1 MKDARRDEGRPVRSP
16 LASHR
21 RSADVIVVGGGV
33 IGLAAANALADVGAE
48 VVCLEKGEPGAGQSA
63 GQTRT
68 FRHIHD
74 DPGLVRL
81 AVDARHG
88 WNEWE
93 ARSRRR
99 LLGREGLLMVGPDK
113 EPHAERL
120 AEAGVPFALLD
131 ESEQSDRLEILAP
144 FEGQALLDQH
154 AGAIRAR
161 RTIETLRTWLGP
173 KHLIQ
178 AEVLAIRSV
187 GAGATLD
194 TTEGVWDC
202 RRVVVCC
209 GVETARLAQAVGVEV
224 PVKLFAHARPMFRAR
239 GRPALACW
247 VDDNRRFG
255 ETVYGAP
262 VGGSGMFVVGLKTIG
277 GDEPL
282 DDQVPYLPASNRL
295 DAAVGRVSRYVSQAL
310 PGLDP
315 SPVAVRICLAT
326 RLVGHRDACEF
337 WDRGNTTYFAGHN
350 AFKFAPAIGK
360 LLAEAALRAPSVD
373 EANTPKRWVI
383 ESPIREAV
391 TRSRAVTE

>member
-1 MKDARRDEGRPVRSP
+1 
-16 LASHR
+16 
-21 RSADVIVVGGGV
+21 VVGGGV
-33 IGLAAANALADVGAE
+33 IGLAAASALADVGAE
-48 VVCLEKGEPGAGQSA
+48 VMCLEKGEPGGGQSA

-68 FRHIHD
+68 FRHLHD
-74 DPGLVRL
+74 DPGLLRL
-81 AVDARHG
+81 AVEARQG

-93 ARSRRR
+93 ARASRR
-99 LLGREGLLMVGPDK
+99 LLGREGLVMVGPDK
-113 EPHAERL
+113 EPHVERL

-131 ESEQSDRLEILAP
+131 QSQQSDRLGILAP
-144 FEGQALLDQH
+144 FEEQALLDQH

-173 KHLIQ
+173 KHLMQ
-178 AEVLAIRSV
+178 TEVLGIRSV
-187 GAGATLD
+187 AAGATLD

-209 GVETARLAQAVGVEV
+209 GVETARLAQAVGVEI
-224 PVKLFAHARPMFRAR
+224 PVKVFAHARPMFRTW

-247 VDDNRRFG
+247 VDDSRRFG

-277 GDEPL
+277 GDEPI

-295 DAAVGRVSRYVSQAL
+295 DAAVGRVSRYVAEAL

-315 SPVAVRICLAT
+315 SPVEVRICLAT
-326 RLVGHRDACEF
+326 RLAGHRDACEISGQ
-337 WDRGNTTYFAGHN
+337 GNITYFTGHN

-360 LLAEAALRAPSVD
+360 MLADAALRAPAGD
-373 EANTPKRWVI
+373 EATTPDTWVV
-383 ESPIREAV
+383 ESPLRKA
-391 TRSRAVTE
+391 TPMPSGC